1 MLAKKGDWVMI
12 YNIILEPKER
22 APQIPEDTK
31 KVPLEMWTKG
41 FLLKKTEVG
50 ETATIETI
58 VGRKV
63 SGKLV
68 EIHPNHKHNYGDHV
82 PEILQIGRSLKEILF
97 EGEDR

>member
-12 YNIILEPKER
+12 YNIVLEPKDR

-31 KVPLEMWTKG
+31 KVPLEMWIKG
-41 FLLKKTEVG
+41 FLLEDTQVG
-50 ETATIETI
+50 EMANIETI

-68 EIHPNHKHNYGDHV
+68 EIHPTHKHNYGNHI
-82 PEILQIGRSLKEILF
+82 PEILQIGKTLKELLF
-97 EGEDR
+97 YGEEK